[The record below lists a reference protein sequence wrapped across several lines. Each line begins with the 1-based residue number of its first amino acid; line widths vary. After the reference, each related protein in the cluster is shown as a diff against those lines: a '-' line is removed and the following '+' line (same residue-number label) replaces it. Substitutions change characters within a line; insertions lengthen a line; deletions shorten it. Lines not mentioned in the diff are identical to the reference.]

1 MTRLLQPLCLL
12 AALAAPLHAQ
22 ASQSPGTQSPG
33 SPSPASQDLASQ
45 DAPGAPVGE
54 DAPAAFRPVLPT
66 EVMPIQLRSG
76 ALHWAEVVEHDDEGL
91 LLRRIEHGGMV
102 RMSWSLMDPLQ
113 AEALRREWG
122 YIAVEAEELLIA
134 VERLVLHNGSEILGV
149 IESREG
155 DSFVVRREGNVQV
168 VPKRTVASISGGA
181 QVPALDVYSRD
192 QLYAQEAARTSSEDA
207 AAQLAL
213 ATYCER
219 ILDYVSAVRHY
230 EAALALEVE
239 GADEVAQQLARAQAK
254 AERQEQVDYLH
265 DTQLLQR
272 RGLFDEALAR
282 LEAFATTFPAS
293 PLLEEAQRAKAN
305 LLSARER
312 ALVELIERKWSYWAR
327 RLTRSGVGDRSFEA
341 AAAYAVEELGKEIRE
356 RVLADAQA
364 LAQDLELEQLD
375 ALWVLRE
382 RGRFAQASYGTGTWL
397 LGEDRALAGIPA
409 QASAQAQGGGEKDAE
424 RAALEQKIKR
434 FLENQQRARRAQSS
448 AEKADSIQAGWAALS
463 TDGKAQWLHAYYVE
477 FGGDYELRDRPY
489 LRSCSSCGGRGV
501 SETITVGG
509 RTGQDGGTQ
518 LQPCAICRGIGS
530 VRRVYFR

>member
-1 MTRLLQPLCLL
+1 MTRIRSTVALLVALATPAMALLQDP
-12 AALAAPLHAQ
+12 APLD
-22 ASQSPGTQSPG
+22 GTG
-33 SPSPASQDLASQ
+33 
-45 DAPGAPVGE
+45 DAEEGL
-54 DAPAAFRPVLPT
+54 DAPAPFRPVLPR
-66 EVMPIQLRSG
+66 EVVPIQLRNG

-91 LLRRIEHGGMV
+91 VLRRIEHGGMV
-102 RMSWSLMDPLQ
+102 RLPWALMDPVQ
-113 AEALRREWG
+113 AEALRRDWG
-122 YIAVEAEELLIA
+122 YIEVEAEELLIA
-134 VERLVLHNGSEILGV
+134 VDRLVLTNGSEILGV
-149 IESREG
+149 IESGEG

-168 VPKRTVASISGGA
+168 VPKRTVASITGGV

-192 QLYAQEAARTSSEDA
+192 QLYAQEAARTAADDP

-239 GADEVAQQLARAQAK
+239 GAEEVTMQLERAQAK
-254 AERQEQVDYLH
+254 AQRQEQVDYLH
-265 DTQLLQR
+265 ETQLLQR
-272 RGLFDEALAR
+272 RGQFDDAMAR
-282 LEAFATTFPAS
+282 LDAFASTFPES

-305 LLSARER
+305 LLRARER
-312 ALVELIERKWSYWAR
+312 ALVELVDRKWSYWAR
-327 RLTRSGVGDRSFEA
+327 RLTRAGVGDRAFEA

-356 RVLADAQA
+356 RVLADAQV
-364 LAQDLELEQLD
+364 LAEELELEQLD

-382 RGRFAQASYGTGTWL
+382 RGRYAQASYGNGTWL

-409 QASAQAQGGGEKDAE
+409 SASAQAQTGGGEKDAE

-448 AEKADSIQAGWAALS
+448 AEKADSIQAGWQALS
-463 TDGKAQWLHAYYVE
+463 VDARAQWLHAYYVE
-477 FGGDYELRDRPY
+477 FGGDFELRERPY
-489 LRSCSSCGGRGV
+489 LRRCSGCGGRGV

-518 LQPCAICRGIGS
+518 LEPCAVCRGIGS
-530 VRRVYFR
+530 VRRVYYR

>member
-22 ASQSPGTQSPG
+22 DPIG
-33 SPSPASQDLASQ
+33 Q
-45 DAPGAPVGE
+45 DASGAPAEE
-54 DAPAAFRPVLPT
+54 DAPAAFRPMLPT

-76 ALHWAEVVEHDDEGL
+76 ALHWAEVVEHDDDGL
-91 LLRRIEHGGMV
+91 LLRRIEHGGLV
-102 RMSWSLMDPLQ
+102 RMPWSLMEPLQ

-134 VERLVLHNGSEILGV
+134 VERLVLYNGSEILGV

-168 VPKRTVASISGGA
+168 VPKRTVASISSGA

-239 GADEVAQQLARAQAK
+239 GADEVAQQLERAQAK

-272 RGLFDEALAR
+272 RGLFDDALAR
-282 LEAFATTFPAS
+282 LDAFATTFPSS

-375 ALWVLRE
+375 ALWLLRE

-397 LGEDRALAGIPA
+397 LGEDRALAGIPT
-409 QASAQAQGGGEKDAE
+409 QASAQAQGGGGEKDAE

-448 AEKADSIQAGWAALS
+448 AEKADSIQTGWEALS